1 MQESSQDFRA
11 LRHGTQVSHKEP
23 SIKSNVVATVRAAL
37 IACGAPPMTI
47 VVFELIADCT
57 DRHSWHD
64 NGHPVCFREQI
75 GMAAELGITD
85 RQFRRVEVWL
95 EQFGAI
101 ERATAE
107 NGYRG
112 RRQSEDGSIVA
123 AGLSLRPSILNIQA
137 FESLV
142 REAKARLTRIARLR
156 IAVRIT
162 RRRIRARIMT
172 ACPSQ
177 QQAWQ
182 RKLDEIDARLDHGRC
197 CRTSEA
203 ALLELSHALDALYS
217 QMPEPPTGAS
227 GPVEK
232 PERTL
237 ECSTK
242 MSGAPDIEVP
252 LHIQPTTK
260 PDVICSADATRE
272 MPAGKPAEAIHLE
285 RAATAARDCLEYKHA
300 GGEGPIKPEIAR
312 LLTPARLAAMASEDL
327 TYYLEAYPHPYDAM
341 KAYLAACGVNH
352 SAWSDAVGVMGE
364 HGAFIAALVLDRN
377 REHPSRRIENLAGA
391 LRGITAAARAG
402 KMDLTRSIIGLWKR
416 EEDGSQPR
424 PDRTRMMM

>member
-1 MQESSQDFRA
+1 MQELSQDFRA
-11 LRHGTQVSHKEP
+11 LRHGTHAPHKEP
-23 SIKSNVVATVRAAL
+23 SIKSSVVATVRAAL
-37 IACGAPPMTI
+37 IACGASPMTI
-47 VVFELIADCT
+47 VVYELIADCT
-57 DRHSWHD
+57 DRLSWHED
-64 NGHPVCFREQI
+64 GHPVCFREQL

-85 RQFRRVEVWL
+85 RQFRRVEVFL

-112 RRQSEDGSIVA
+112 RRQSEDGTVVA

-137 FESLV
+137 FESLG
-142 REAKARLTRIARLR
+142 REAKARLKRIARLR
-156 IAVRIT
+156 IAIRIT
-162 RRRIRARIMT
+162 RRRIRTRIVSI
-172 ACPSQ
+172 CPSQ
-177 QQAWQ
+177 QQVWQ
-182 RKLDEIDARLDHGRC
+182 RRLDEIDTRLDHGRC
-197 CRTSEA
+197 CRTSEE
-203 ALLELSHALDALYS
+203 ALLALSHALDALYS
-217 QMPEPPTGAS
+217 QTPEPSAAIT

-232 PERTL
+232 FGKTD
-237 ECSTK
+237 ECLTK

-272 MPAGKPAEAIHLE
+272 MPAGKPAEDIHLE
-285 RAATAARDCLEYKHA
+285 RAANAARICLEYKHE
-300 GGEGPIKPEIAR
+300 GGDGAIKPEIAR

-327 TYYLEAYPHPYDAM
+327 TYYLEAYPHPHSAM

-352 SAWSDAVGVMGE
+352 SAWSDAVDVMGE
-364 HGAFIAALVLDRN
+364 HVAFIAALVLDRN

-391 LRGITAAARAG
+391 LRGITSAARAG

-416 EEDGSQPR
+416 EEDGSQSRPR
-424 PDRTRMMM
+424 KTRMI

>member
-11 LRHGTQVSHKEP
+11 LRHGAHAPHKEP
-23 SIKSNVVATVRAAL
+23 SIKSSVVATVRAAL
-37 IACGAPPMTI
+37 IACGASPMTI
-47 VVFELIADCT
+47 VVYELIADCT
-57 DRHSWHD
+57 DRLSWHE
-64 NGHPVCFREQI
+64 NGHPVCFREQM

-85 RQFRRVEVWL
+85 RQFRRVEVFL

-112 RRQSEDGSIVA
+112 SRRTENGTIVA
-123 AGLSLRPSILNIQA
+123 AGLSLRPSILNIQS

-142 REAKARLTRIARLR
+142 REAKARLKRIARLR
-156 IAVRIT
+156 IAIRIT

-182 RKLDEIDARLDHGRC
+182 RRLDEIDTRHDHGRS
-197 CRTSEA
+197 CRASEE
-203 ALLELSHALDALYS
+203 ALLALSHALDALYS
-217 QMPEPPTGAS
+217 WIPEASTGVS
-227 GPVEK
+227 DSVEK
-232 PERTL
+232 PEKKS
-237 ECSTK
+237 ECLTK
-242 MSGAPDIEVP
+242 MSGAPDIQVS

-260 PDVICSADATRE
+260 PDVICSADATHQ
-272 MPAGKPAEAIHLE
+272 MPAGKPAEAIELE
-285 RAATAARDCLEYKHA
+285 RAAAAARGCLEYKHA

-327 TYYLEAYPHPYDAM
+327 TYYLEAYPHPHEAM

-352 SAWSDAVGVMGE
+352 SAWSDAVDVMGE
-364 HGAFIAALVLDRN
+364 HVAFIAALVLDRN
-377 REHPSRRIENLAGA
+377 REHPARRIENLAGA

-424 PDRTRMMM
+424 PERTRRM